1 MKKNSSFI
9 SLFGW
14 IETKQEEKALHRH
27 RRFIPDLE
35 GNHVNVPFSCD

>member
-14 IETKQEEKALHRH
+14 IETKQEENALHRQT
-27 RRFIPDLE
+27 FF
-35 GNHVNVPFSCD
+35 V